1 MNLTKRREVLKKFY
15 TPLGVALY
23 RLHFPPNFITLLS
36 VITGMLS
43 AYFFWHGKLLTAVGF
58 FASLWAFG
66 PYGWCGGKALRK
78 GFKVWR
84 GF

>member
-1 MNLTKRREVLKKFY
+1 MNLTKRRESLKKLY

-43 AYFFWHGKLLTAVGF
+43 AYFFWHGKL
-58 FASLWAFG
+58 
-66 PYGWCGGKALRK
+66 
-78 GFKVWR
+78 
-84 GF
+84 